1 MRKSSYN
8 GPGEGLKRAYESVD
22 REFAEES
29 GSTRRG
35 LIAGTAATLG
45 GMAAMTL
52 PDFAKAEDLSPNN
65 TQENLL
71 AVAATAEVLATIVNT
86 VGADVDGLDR
96 VTRRNVKAAAQQ
108 ELEHYN
114 VLKSLGAQE
123 LTKRIWIPDALFKKP
138 ENLLNGLQFGDQV
151 FINAYLIATT
161 VFGDAGNGQFA
172 RYTAEF
178 MGVEGV
184 HRALARQSL
193 GLLGND
199 RVFMKFS
206 QEETAKGAP
215 GKGQRGFTDILEA
228 PKLLSGVGGFGFGVE
243 GAKPG
248 KFYEFDKVSRDT
260 PQVAQVNTDSVN

>member
-1 MRKSSYN
+1 VRRSSFN
-8 GPGEGLKRAYESVD
+8 GSNESLKLAYESVD
-22 REFAEES
+22 NEFATES
-29 GSTRRG
+29 GPTRRG
-35 LIAGTAATLG
+35 LIAGTAAALG
-45 GMAAMTL
+45 GMAVMTL

-65 TQENLL
+65 TPENLL

-86 VGADVDGLDR
+86 VGSEVKGLDK

-108 ELEHYN
+108 ELEHYE

-123 LTKRIWIPDALFKKP
+123 LTKRIWVPDALFKSP

-199 RVFMKFS
+199 RVFMRFS
-206 QEETAKGAP
+206 QDEEAKGAP
-215 GKGQRGFTDILEA
+215 DRGKPGFTDILEA
-228 PKLLSGVGGFGFGVE
+228 PKRLQEAGFGFGEE

-260 PQVAQVNTDSVN
+260 PKVGQVNTLTVN